1 MNTGIFVTTRTE
13 TIHLNGEGER
23 VSLHNLISEM
33 SFEVDLDM
41 DRTDNRNK
49 LWDCVDRLA
58 PEDREL
64 INQVYFTDDV
74 RRGDDEI
81 ARLLGVDDAPE
92 FSRRR
97 RAILN
102 ALERAML
109 R

>member
-13 TIHLNGEGER
+13 SIYLNGVGAR

-33 SFEVDLDM
+33 SLKVDLDM
-41 DRTDNRNK
+41 ERADNRNK
-49 LWDCVDRLA
+49 LWSCVDRLA

-81 ARLLGVDDAPE
+81 AKRLGVDDSPE
-92 FSRRR
+92 FSRKR